1 MIFLSRI
8 QEKISTTKDPVQK
21 LTFLR
26 EQKKSPLAASADI
39 QKQIDGQIE
48 NCHLQLIVDAA
59 NASDYLVAI
68 DYAKEGLI
76 ELPKSTKIKSLL
88 TQSENNYAITV
99 HNEFADLANA
109 GQYQKAKKVVEEGL
123 KLVPKNAT
131 LKNDLKRIE
140 QMIK

>member
-1 MIFLSRI
+1 M
-8 QEKISTTKDPVQK
+8 
-21 LTFLR
+21 
-26 EQKKSPLAASADI
+26 
-39 QKQIDGQIE
+39 
-48 NCHLQLIVDAA
+48 DAA
-59 NASDYLVAI
+59 NASDYLSAI
-68 DYAKEGLI
+68 DYAKAGLS
-76 ELPKSTKIKSLL
+76 ELPKSTKIKNLL

-99 HNEFADLANA
+99 HNEFADLANG